1 MHRLDGSL
9 ATNGAFRPKQRKL
22 GGRSCLRSF
31 KKARKIRPTKEN
43 STTSSLTKA
52 EQVKLIND
60 IPAVGEFIMFND
72 EFGFVIGRVIKL
84 HESHVRVVRL
94 YINELDEWFEHGDA
108 YQVDVSRTK
117 IVKLVKLHKRKVKED
132 EGACT

>member
-1 MHRLDGSL
+1 M
-9 ATNGAFRPKQRKL
+9 
-22 GGRSCLRSF
+22 
-31 KKARKIRPTKEN
+31 
-43 STTSSLTKA
+43 TKA

-60 IPAVGEFIMFND
+60 IPAVGEFIIFND

-94 YINELDEWFEHGDA
+94 YMNELDEWFERGDA

-117 IVKLVKLHKRKVKED
+117 IVKLVKLYKRKVKED
-132 EGACT
+132 VRRSKSVKTWPIYVSSRFRGRRKYCPG